1 MRVLQSKGVADHIE
15 RHIEI
20 LTELTRR
27 ERECFYC
34 VSAPLKQSYSKSHL
48 NGNTEDNEQ
57 EMKMRITS
65 VFFLIPR
72 SKEKNAIT
80 GQTAQ
85 GGSKRWFLSKIRS
98 SSSPD
103 HITRAL
109 NLLLRPH
116 LWKQAGEHS
125 CKDRREVIMF
135 LVSNIGFS
143 RIIWECVQ
151 LSPQIR
157 LALSALKIWIPC
169 ILARRWDLLL
179 GKGWLC
185 GSMRCPL
192 TFLLLLL
199 RHLFS
204 NFHQRAEG
212 WNWQEISQSPWRW
225 SNVRVAVKLDNVWLM
240 ELLCDKC
247 TLFRK
252 SSPHWF

>member
-85 GGSKRWFLSKIRS
+85 GGSKRWFLSNKFEI
-98 SSSPD
+98 
-103 HITRAL
+103 IIIA
-109 NLLLRPH
+109 RPH
-116 LWKQAGEHS
+116 NESTKS
-125 CKDRREVIMF
+125 
-135 LVSNIGFS
+135 
-143 RIIWECVQ
+143 
-151 LSPQIR
+151 
-157 LALSALKIWIPC
+157 LAKTPS
-169 ILARRWDLLL
+169 
-179 GKGWLC
+179 
-185 GSMRCPL
+185 
-192 TFLLLLL
+192 
-199 RHLFS
+199 
-204 NFHQRAEG
+204 
-212 WNWQEISQSPWRW
+212 
-225 SNVRVAVKLDNVWLM
+225 VK
-240 ELLCDKC
+240 
-247 TLFRK
+247 TGGGT
-252 SSPHWF
+252 